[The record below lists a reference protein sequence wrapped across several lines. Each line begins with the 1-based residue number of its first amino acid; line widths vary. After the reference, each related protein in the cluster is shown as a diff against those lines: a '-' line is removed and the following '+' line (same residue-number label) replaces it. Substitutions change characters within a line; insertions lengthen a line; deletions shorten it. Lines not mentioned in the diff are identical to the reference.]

1 MWDISLPIIQPY
13 LPTLSPSYSR
23 SCIHPGF
30 PSFFPTYYIPTTTA
44 ANFAQAFPLPRTVCS
59 PILSCPEPFQILF
72 YTLKHYVPS
81 TITKL
86 VIVYSCN
93 LLIHFFFYIHNLSF
107 MHHRNQMD
115 LWVHKLTDS

>member
-86 VIVYSCN
+86 VIVIFMQSFNSFLLLYSQ
-93 LLIHFFFYIHNLSF
+93 LIFYAS
-107 MHHRNQMD
+107 
-115 LWVHKLTDS
+115 